1 MIVIVDYG
9 MGNLRSILT
18 KLQRFDID
26 AMISADP
33 GDIKAADRLI
43 LPGVG
48 HFAAAMDNLNRRGLI
63 PALNEKVVDDRTPI
77 LGICLGHQLFSKWS
91 EEGNVAGLGWVD
103 AQTIKFNFNGSD
115 NGSCI
120 DNNSCNGDGLKI
132 PHMGWNTIRI
142 EKPTP
147 ILEGIEDGSRYYFV
161 HSYHVRCNDPADV
174 IAKTAYG
181 MDFVSILQHDNIY
194 GIQFHPEKSHNRGIN
209 ILKNFAE
216 SG

>member
-26 AMISADP
+26 AKISADSD
-33 GDIKAADRLI
+33 DINAADRLI

-48 HFAAAMDNLNRRGLI
+48 HFAAAMDNLNRRELI
-63 PALNEKVVDDRTPI
+63 PVLNEKVIDRKTPI

-91 EEGNVAGLGWVD
+91 EEGDVAGLGWVD
-103 AQTIKFNFNGSD
+103 AQTIKFNFNG
-115 NGSCI
+115 
-120 DNNSCNGDGLKI
+120 NGDGLKI

-142 EKPTP
+142 EKPAP
-147 ILEGIEDGSRYYFV
+147 ILDGIEDGSRYYFV
-161 HSYHVRCNDPADV
+161 HSYHVRCNDANDV
-174 IAKTAYG
+174 VAKTAYG
-181 MDFVSILQHDNIY
+181 SDFVSILQHDNIY

>member
-9 MGNLRSILT
+9 MGNLRSIWT

-26 AMISADP
+26 AKISADVN
-33 GDIKAADRLI
+33 DIKAADQLI

-48 HFAAAMDNLNRRGLI
+48 HFAAAMDNLAHRGLI
-63 PALNEKVVDDRTPI
+63 PVLNEKVVDQKTPI

-103 AQTIKFNFNGSD
+103 AQTVKFSFNG
-115 NGSCI
+115 NGE
-120 DNNSCNGDGLKI
+120 GLKI
-132 PHMGWNTIRI
+132 PHMGWNTIAI
-142 EKPTP
+142 KKPTP
-147 ILEGIEDGSRYYFV
+147 ILDGIEDGSRYYFV
-161 HSYHVRCNDPADV
+161 HSYYVRCNDEKDV
-174 IAKTAYG
+174 VAKTAYG
-181 MDFVSILQHDNIY
+181 LDFVSILQHDNIY

>member
-18 KLQRFDID
+18 KLQRFDIE
-26 AMISADP
+26 AKISADVN
-33 GDIKAADRLI
+33 DIRAADKLI

-48 HFAAAMDNLNRRGLI
+48 HFAAAMDNLSHRGLI
-63 PALNEKVVDDRTPI
+63 PVLNEKVLDMKTPI

-91 EEGNVAGLGWVD
+91 EEGNVAGLGWID
-103 AQTIKFNFNGSD
+103 AKTIRFNFEGGAGCD
-115 NGSCI
+115 GA
-120 DNNSCNGDGLKI
+120 GLKI

-147 ILEGIEDGSRYYFV
+147 ILAGIEDGSRYYFV
-161 HSYHVRCNDPADV
+161 HSYHVNCSDPGDV
-174 IAKTAYG
+174 VAKTTYG
-181 MDFVSILQHDNIY
+181 RDFVSILQHGNIY

>member
-26 AMISADP
+26 AKISADS
-33 GDIKAADRLI
+33 GDIMAADRLI

-63 PALNEKVVDDRTPI
+63 PVLNEKVVDEKTPI

-91 EEGNVAGLGWVD
+91 EEGDVAGLGWVD
-103 AQTIKFNFNGSD
+103 AQTIKFNFNG
-115 NGSCI
+115 
-120 DNNSCNGDGLKI
+120 NGDGLKI

-161 HSYHVRCNDPADV
+161 HSYHVRCND
-174 IAKTAYG
+174 
-181 MDFVSILQHDNIY
+181 
-194 GIQFHPEKSHNRGIN
+194 RG
-209 ILKNFAE
+209 
-216 SG
+216 

>member
-26 AMISADP
+26 AKISADSS
-33 GDIKAADRLI
+33 DITAADRLI

-63 PALNEKVVDDRTPI
+63 PVLNEKVVDEKTPI

-103 AQTIKFNFNGSD
+103 AKTIKFNFNG
-115 NGSCI
+115 I
-120 DNNSCNGDGLKI
+120 DNDSGNGDGLKI
-132 PHMGWNTIRI
+132 PHMGWNTI
-142 EKPTP
+142 KMMKQTP
-147 ILEGIEDGSRYYFV
+147 ILDGIEDESRYYFV

-174 IAKTAYG
+174 VAKTAYG